1 MYYNVTL
8 NYTKFR
14 FDNGNTAMTFAE
26 IAKNYAVDDVN
37 VEIELEG
44 KILPVEDD
52 ITEALEEVED

>member
-1 MYYNVTL
+1 MYYKVTI
-8 NYTKFR
+8 NYTTFE
-14 FDNGNTAMTFAE
+14 FDTGNTALTFAE

-37 VEIELEG
+37 VEIELIG

>member
-1 MYYNVTL
+1 MYYKVTV
-8 NYTKFR
+8 NYTTFKF
-14 FDNGNTAMTFAE
+14 DHGTTAMTFAE
-26 IAKNYAVDDVN
+26 IAKNYAVDDVS